1 MSKHSKGEW
10 TLAHFASQPA
20 SGCPCGYVFAG
31 DGCFAVAEVLYHNDT
46 DRFDQYPPV
55 DEAKANARLISAAPD
70 LLAYAQAE
78 EALDRWV
85 RHATTVEDTMI
96 TFTRLGWI
104 DDTGVPIISQLR
116 VFTNRLRRTAIAKA
130 EISDELERAR

>member
-10 TLAHFASQPA
+10 TLAHFASPPA

-70 LLAYAQAE
+70 LLAAARM
-78 EALDRWV
+78 ALDNHYLLGTDAGAALEQAV
-85 RHATTVEDTMI
+85 R
-96 TFTRLGWI
+96 
-104 DDTGVPIISQLR
+104 
-116 VFTNRLRRTAIAKA
+116 KA
-130 EISDELERAR
+130 MEGI